1 ADLGRRAHHHCRR
14 VHHHQ
19 GTKPEGVSGRRG
31 SELPSRLEPISP
43 EFVSRSALSSCL
55 SVVFSE
61 DLSLFGIVLWSKP

>member
-1 ADLGRRAHHHCRR
+1 M
-14 VHHHQ
+14 
-19 GTKPEGVSGRRG
+19 SGRRG